1 MGDNV
6 NATSQALR
14 GYADNSGST
23 RSDRRREYD
32 VIARVTQELRD
43 GAVQRKTNFG
53 LFAEALHR
61 NQRLWTALVVDI
73 ADVANP
79 LPKELKARIVYLAEF
94 TSQHTGKV
102 LRENASV
109 MPLLEI
115 NMAVL
120 RGLKHE
126 GTAA

>member
-1 MGDNV
+1 M

-14 GYADNSGST
+14 GYADNSVST
-23 RSDRRREYD
+23 RSDRRAEYD
-32 VIARVTQELRD
+32 IIARVTQDLRNC
-43 GAVQRKTNFG
+43 AVQKKTNFAA
-53 LFAEALHR
+53 FAEALHT

-73 ADVANP
+73 ADAENP
-79 LPKELKARIVYLAEF
+79 LPAQLKARIVYLAEF

-120 RGLKHE
+120 RGLKTE
-126 GTAA
+126 GSAT